1 MLLCVDCGNTQ
12 TAIGMYGGDDGDGEP
27 VDQWRIATNAER
39 TSDEHALLLDQLLG
53 LHDLGLDDVHGV
65 AIASTAPALTATLKE
80 MCQRRLAGAT
90 LVVVEAGVRTGM
102 PIRYDN
108 PKEVGP
114 DRIANAVAAFDRYGG
129 PTTVVDFGT
138 AIIFDA
144 VSGRGEYLGGAIFPG
159 LEVSVDA
166 LFGKAA
172 ALRRVELVPPRHV
185 IGRNVAESIQSGVVL
200 GYASVVEGMCAR
212 FDQAHGGAAT
222 TVFTG
227 SVAELIAPVVDRRV
241 HVEPWLTL
249 QGLRLIYR
257 RNQPLS

>member
-1 MLLCVDCGNTQ
+1 MLLCIDCGNTQ
-12 TAIGMYGGDDGDGEP
+12 TAIGLYGGVGDQGELL
-27 VDQWRIATNAER
+27 DHWRIATNVER

-53 LHDLGLDDVHGV
+53 LHDLGLDDVRGV

-80 MCQRRLAGAT
+80 MCQRRLGQAS

-102 PIRYDN
+102 LIRYDN
-108 PKEVGP
+108 PREVGP

-138 AIIFDA
+138 ATIFDA
-144 VSGRGEYLGGAIFPG
+144 ISGAGEYLGGAIFPG
-159 LEVSVDA
+159 LDVSLDA

-172 ALRRVELVPPRHV
+172 ALRRVELAPPRNV
-185 IGRNVAESIQSGVVL
+185 IGRSVTESIQSGVVL
-200 GYASVVEGMCAR
+200 GFASVVDGMCDR
-212 FDQAHGGAAT
+212 FDEAIGAEAT

-227 SVAELIAPVVDRRV
+227 SIAELIVPVVDREV

-249 QGLRLIYR
+249 KGLRLIFL
-257 RNQPLS
+257 RN